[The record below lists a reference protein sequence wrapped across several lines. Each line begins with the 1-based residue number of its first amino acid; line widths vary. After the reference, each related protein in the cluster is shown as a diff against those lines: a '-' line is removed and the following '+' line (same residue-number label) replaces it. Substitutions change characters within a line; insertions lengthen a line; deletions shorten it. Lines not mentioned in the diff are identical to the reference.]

1 MPGREVGKLH
11 YPTVEIV
18 LDAIAGWINRYRHMN
33 GVHNELAQC
42 TQNDLIRIAK
52 DLGMSV
58 NELRGLATKAGRSG
72 CLAENA
78 ARAFCRSKGSSR
90 G

>member
-33 GVHNELAQC
+33 GLHNELGQC
-42 TQNDLIRIAK
+42 TQSDAGSAFKKR
-52 DLGMSV
+52 GM
-58 NELRGLATKAGRSG
+58 EPG
-72 CLAENA
+72 
-78 ARAFCRSKGSSR
+78 
-90 G
+90 

>member
-33 GVHNELAQC
+33 GLHFGAMHPERRRLGIQEARHGAGVMPRCPFSSALARR
-42 TQNDLIRIAK
+42 L
-52 DLGMSV
+52 
-58 NELRGLATKAGRSG
+58 LAANRTS
-72 CLAENA
+72 
-78 ARAFCRSKGSSR
+78 FV
-90 G
+90 